1 MPRTA
6 CRQCSAPR
14 PRDSVAARAHRES
27 AARAGPS
34 QRGSSA
40 VELKWKWSDDVSD
53 RERVAGVL
61 LRYGVAGLAHAAR
74 RSDGH
79 AQHLRVP
86 PRIDRCFS
94 SGTVVLPRACGREG
108 AGGGRRGEG
117 RVYHCRS
124 EGWRRHSMCHRS
136 LPRQKQR
143 GTPPPTS
150 PHTPEGEYRRGVP
163 RARRRFFTYSEF
175 RPEPIFNTNRHPRKD
190 LLQQEGLRRAV
201 HEVRH
206 RRVGVNLRTN
216 FRPKAPRRHAQN
228 TTRRVAASR

>member
-1 MPRTA
+1 M
-6 CRQCSAPR
+6 
-14 PRDSVAARAHRES
+14 
-27 AARAGPS
+27 
-34 QRGSSA
+34 
-40 VELKWKWSDDVSD
+40 SD

-136 LPRQKQR
+136 PPRQKQR
-143 GTPPPTS
+143 DTPPRPPPTLPKGS
-150 PHTPEGEYRRGVP
+150 IDEACHVREDAFSRTVSFGRNQFSIPIAIPAKISCSKKVCAERSTRSVIDVLV
-163 RARRRFFTYSEF
+163 SIS
-175 RPEPIFNTNRHPRKD
+175 EPIFVPRHR
-190 LLQQEGLRRAV
+190 EGMHKTRPAEWPRRAKCCMTSCQLFFP
-201 HEVRH
+201 R
-206 RRVGVNLRTN
+206 
-216 FRPKAPRRHAQN
+216 FAPRAARLQKLA
-228 TTRRVAASR
+228 TRLLRLLNS